1 MKYILAISR
10 FLEARLGKPSL
21 VRETS
26 RYSAAEAMKHPFKF
40 VRKLYTRPLDPLK
53 GIILEVS
60 TVCPVY
66 KGHSTVVMYEV
77 GTVCP
82 AYKGHSTVVMYEV
95 GTVCPAYKGH
105 PMVVMYEVSAVCPV
119 YKGHSV

>member
-1 MKYILAISR
+1 MISR

-60 TVCPVY
+60 AVGPVY
-66 KGHSTVVMYEV
+66 KGHL
-77 GTVCP
+77 
-82 AYKGHSTVVMYEV
+82 
-95 GTVCPAYKGH
+95 
-105 PMVVMYEVSAVCPV
+105 MVLMYEVSTVGPV
-119 YKGHSV
+119 YKGHPT